1 MARGDELL
9 IVDGTE
15 AHREGM
21 RALFEGEGYVCTA
34 VDGAA
39 EARALVERKVFPA
52 VLVDLDV
59 GHLGA
64 GLDVARFV
72 VDRAPGTAV
81 VLLAGRRSF
90 EAAVE
95 ALRLGALDLVV
106 KQPDQVPHLRR
117 VVGVACE
124 RHRARDDG
132 AGVWGDVHALLEDAL
147 RVQLDLARRVYAD
160 VSAGSGMR
168 FRPRVLLV
176 DGDQAFLE
184 GVGATLAERDWD
196 VGVVPNGGAALDR
209 ASQDAFD
216 VVACRQELDDLRG
229 SIVLKSLQ
237 SARADTFGLLYTAPG
252 PEGHVDL
259 YREGRVEEVERP
271 FRDAAQLVTK
281 LDQVVELLGA
291 TARDRRVLAAFRR
304 DHQDYVRRFAELK
317 LRIDRLVGG

>member
-1 MARGDELL
+1 MAEGDELL

-21 RALFEGEGYVCTA
+21 RALFDGEGYVCTA
-34 VDGAA
+34 VDTAGAA
-39 EARALVERKVFPA
+39 RTLVERKVFPA
-52 VLVDLDV
+52 ALVDLDV
-59 GHLGA
+59 DHLGA
-64 GLDVARFV
+64 GLDLARFV
-72 VDRAPGTAV
+72 LDRSPGTSV

-95 ALRLGALDLVV
+95 ALRIGALDLVV
-106 KQPDQVPHLRR
+106 KAPDQVPHLRS
-117 VVGVACE
+117 VVRVACE

-132 AGVWGDVHALLEDAL
+132 DALWGDVHALLEDAL
-147 RVQLDLARRVYAD
+147 RVQLALARGVYAEA
-160 VSAGSGMR
+160 SAGSGMR

-184 GVGATLAERDWD
+184 GLGATLAERDWD
-196 VGVVPNGGAALDR
+196 LGVVVNGGAALDR
-209 ASQDAFD
+209 TSQDAWD

-229 SIVLKSLQ
+229 SIVLKSVQ
-237 SARADTFGLLYTAPG
+237 SARSETLGLLYTVPG
-252 PEGHVDL
+252 PEGHLDL

-271 FRDAAQLVTK
+271 FRDAGQLVAK

-304 DHQDYVRRFAELK
+304 DHQDYIRRFAELK